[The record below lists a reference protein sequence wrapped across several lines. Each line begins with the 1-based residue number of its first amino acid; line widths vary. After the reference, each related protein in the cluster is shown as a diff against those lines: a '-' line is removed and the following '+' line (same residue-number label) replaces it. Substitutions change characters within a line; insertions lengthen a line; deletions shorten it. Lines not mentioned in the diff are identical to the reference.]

1 MELVGAGEMDL
12 AEFRAAKA
20 ANDRAMQALREMM
33 ARSAEDEAL
42 QRTRAEAVDL
52 RARWDDLDIDSRRR
66 VVQALAE
73 RIEVGPAVKGR
84 NFYSPDRV
92 KVTYR

>member
-1 MELVGAGEMDL
+1 MDL

>member
-1 MELVGAGEMDL
+1 VELVGAGEMDL

>member
-1 MELVGAGEMDL
+1 
-12 AEFRAAKA
+12 
-20 ANDRAMQALREMM
+20 MQALQATM
-33 ARSAEDEAL
+33 ARSAEEEAL

-52 RARWDDLDIDSRRR
+52 RAKWDDLDIDSRRR
-66 VVQALAE
+66 LLALAE
-73 RIEVGPAVKGR
+73 RIEVGQGVRVR